1 MFNFIVST
9 RRVALLA
16 ALIAAFGMTD
26 SAFAQRDAGSKARGE
41 FGGRWSSQSAGRRIR
56 HATEYN
62 TDLHQYLTTEPS
74 VDPAYI
80 QTQSAEIGRN
90 LEAAKKDIANV
101 KKDVPAGN
109 KEATAQ
115 VEKVEQQLATAAE
128 KHEQLHQ
135 CCKKDGMDVKAAA
148 TCCKEMMDALKT
160 LQAEH
165 DALIKKLDPQAP
177 PTGQK

>member
-1 MFNFIVST
+1 MFHFIVST

-26 SAFAQRDAGSKARGE
+26 AAFAQRDAGSKARGE

-62 TDLHQYLTTEPS
+62 ADLHQYLTSEQN
-74 VDPAYI
+74 VDPAFV

-90 LEAAKKDIANV
+90 LEAAKKDIAAV
-101 KKDVPAGN
+101 KKDVPADN

-115 VEKVEQQLATAAE
+115 FENVEQKLASAAE
-128 KHEQLHQ
+128 KHEQLHHQ
-135 CCKKDGMDVKAAA
+135 CCKKDGMDVNAAA
-148 TCCKEMMDALKT
+148 TCCKEMMDALKAV
-160 LQAEH
+160 QAEH
-165 DALIKKLDPQAP
+165 DALVKRLYP
-177 PTGQK
+177 PVQK